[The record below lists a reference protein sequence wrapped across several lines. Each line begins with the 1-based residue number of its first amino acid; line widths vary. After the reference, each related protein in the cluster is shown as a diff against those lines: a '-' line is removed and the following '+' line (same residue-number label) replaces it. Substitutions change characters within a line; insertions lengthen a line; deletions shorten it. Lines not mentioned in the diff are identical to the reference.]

1 MPVTLEYCGLDRADQ
16 LMAFFRNQ
24 WSETHILGN
33 SIEPLD
39 WQHRNEAENRY
50 NFLIAVAEN
59 DIVGMLGFIPAARY
73 DASLSTALNTLWL
86 TTWKVRADYA
96 HGLGVHL
103 LRSLTLKHP
112 HAWIGTVGLNSST
125 RGIYELFGYKT
136 GVLPRYFLL
145 NERVDSFRLAAVPDN
160 FGRPKVSSNT
170 TTFSIL
176 DEDNFLAVTDGLI
189 SEMPNQVPAKTARHL
204 YNRYLKH
211 PFYRYQALLVRDQNA
226 TAILI
231 VRRCDHAGTCAL
243 RIVDFLGTP
252 DVIAGAADAL
262 QQLLQE
268 TKAEYLD
275 FYCTGL
281 DAELKVAGLSC
292 QSDVSGLI
300 LPGHFEPFEKQ
311 NVELLYA
318 LKGPEGRMIICKG
331 DADQDR
337 PNSLPLKRR
346 AE

>member
-16 LMAFFRNQ
+16 LMAFFRNH
-24 WSETHILGN
+24 WSETHILGY
-33 SIEPLD
+33 SIELFD
-39 WQHRNEAENRY
+39 WQHRNEAEKRY
-50 NFLIAVAEN
+50 NFLIAVVDNE
-59 DIVGMLGFIPAARY
+59 IVGMLGFIPASRY
-73 DASLSTALNTLWL
+73 DVSLSTTLNALWL

-103 LRSLTLKHP
+103 LRSLTQKHP

-145 NERVDSFRLAAVPDN
+145 NERVDSFRLASVPDN
-160 FGRPKVSSNT
+160 FVRPKTNINT
-170 TTFSIL
+170 TKFSVL
-176 DEDNFLAVTDGLI
+176 DEDNFFAVTDDLI
-189 SEMPNQVPAKTARHL
+189 SGMPDQVPAKTARHL

-211 PFYRYQALLVRDQNA
+211 PFYRYQALLVRNQDA
-226 TAILI
+226 VAILV
-231 VRRCDHAGTCAL
+231 VRRCDHAETCAI

-252 DVIAGAADAL
+252 DVIAGAGGVL

-268 TKAEYLD
+268 TRAEYLD

-281 DAELKVAGLSC
+281 DTELKMAGLTC
-292 QSDVSGLI
+292 QSDIAGLI

-318 LKGPEGRMIICKG
+318 LKGHEGRMIICKG

-337 PNSLPLKRR
+337 PNSLPSNTG
-346 AE
+346 